1 MNKLLKHSNQNQD
14 LMLPLY
20 SKKYSIMLFQKINYG
35 SLNTQI
41 IMLSQM
47 LTEVRHTLNLWINID
62 LIGLLNILKLQH
74 HTKKEFQLIKKIL
87 ISSIHYIEIAQAKLQ
102 SLQLTNGIC
111 QVLNNIGDKLLVQ
124 QNNLNQLIQLE
135 TLILKNIWKDNL

>member
-1 MNKLLKHSNQNQD
+1 MNRLLKHSNQNQD

-47 LTEVRHTLNLWINID
+47 LMEVRHTLNLWINID